1 MTDRSSAQRAA
12 RRPVVVLVVILLL
25 GAGAIAIAVWQRQHD
40 RLAVPPTEPGHW
52 RTEQYRD
59 ITFEAPVGWGYD
71 FEPGADWCVASQRG
85 GGPERRSYVA
95 LGERTMRLDIGCG
108 GPMPSG
114 LIVEHVAAIQ
124 PAGAQADGR
133 VRLGHGFWEVTRT
146 VGTVTLRAVSQNP
159 ELAQRI
165 VDSGAA
171 AGDDAPCRPTSPMQT
186 HEDARPEPSEV
197 TAYGP
202 VVRVAL
208 CQYVEG
214 PQSPGLRAADSVFGA
229 EAQRLID
236 AIAKRPPA
244 PADASCGD
252 HDRRGLELA
261 VVIRVATDQRLEEL
275 YLRLNGCSS
284 GTVFFGGFDDGTTI
298 RTPDR
303 DTCQSVMRPPLIMQ
317 GGGEAAYRLCAHT
330 R

>member
-1 MTDRSSAQRAA
+1 MIDRSSARHGA

-25 GAGAIAIAVWQRQHD
+25 GAGAIAIAAWQRQHD
-40 RLAVPPTEPGHW
+40 QLAVPPTGPDHW

-59 ITFEAPVGWGYD
+59 ITFEVPVGWGYD

-95 LGERTMRLDIGCG
+95 LGERTMRFDIGCG

-124 PAGAQADGR
+124 AAGAQADGR
-133 VRLGHGFWEVTRT
+133 VRLGHGFWEITKT
-146 VGTVTLRAVSQNP
+146 VGSITLRAVSQNP

-165 VDSGAA
+165 VDSGAP
-171 AGDDAPCRPTSPMQT
+171 AGDDAPCRQTSPLQT
-186 HEDARPEPSEV
+186 DEDARPEPSEV

-214 PQSPGLRAADSVFGA
+214 PQPPGLRAAASVSGA

-236 AIAKRPPA
+236 AIAKRPRA
-244 PADASCGD
+244 PAGASCGE

-261 VVIRVATDQRLEEL
+261 VVIRVETDQRREEL
-275 YLRLNGCSS
+275 YLRLNGCSD
-284 GTVFFGGFDDGTTI
+284 GNVFFGGFDDGTSV

-303 DTCQSVMRPPLIMQ
+303 DTCHSVMRPPLLIES
-317 GGGEAAYRLCAHT
+317 GGAAAYELCART